1 MSGSREQLPFSAD
14 ICAETYFKKLIGIT
28 DVEDVLQRL
37 DKLTQEEAYMASV
50 ELLRISHNVEGR
62 MTRVDE
68 GVQGVDRRVR
78 YVSDEIRDVRE
89 AVQDI
94 DDKVYR
100 VNSESSPILLPSF
113 LAPHKPS

>member
-1 MSGSREQLPFSAD
+1 MPLSAD
-14 ICAETYFKKLIGIT
+14 IYAENYFKRLIGIT

-68 GVQGVDRRVR
+68 GIQGVDRRVR
-78 YVSDEIRDVRE
+78 YVSDGIREVRE
-89 AVQDI
+89 AVQGL

-100 VNSESSPILLPSF
+100 VNSESSPILLHSF
-113 LAPHKPS
+113 LTHKPS

>member
-1 MSGSREQLPFSAD
+1 MPLSAD
-14 ICAETYFKKLIGIT
+14 IYAENYFKKLIGIT

-62 MTRVDE
+62 MTCVDE
-68 GVQGVDRRVR
+68 SIQGVDRRVR
-78 YVSDEIRDVRE
+78 YVSDGIREVRE
-89 AVQDI
+89 AVQGL

-100 VNSESSPILLPSF
+100 VNSESSPILLHSF
-113 LAPHKPS
+113 LTHKPS

>member
-1 MSGSREQLPFSAD
+1 LPFSAN
-14 ICAETYFKKLIGIT
+14 IYAENYFKKLIGIT

-50 ELLRISHNVEGR
+50 ELLRISHNVEGQ

-78 YVSDEIRDVRE
+78 YVSDGIRDVCE
-89 AVQDI
+89 AVQGLDN
-94 DDKVYR
+94 KVYQ
-100 VNSESSPILLPSF
+100 VNSESSPVLLPSF
-113 LAPHKPS
+113 LTPHKPS

>member
-1 MSGSREQLPFSAD
+1 MPLSAD
-14 ICAETYFKKLIGIT
+14 IYAENYFKRLIGIT

-68 GVQGVDRRVR
+68 GIQGVDRRVR
-78 YVSDEIRDVRE
+78 YVSDRIREVRE
-89 AVQDI
+89 AVQGL

-100 VNSESSPILLPSF
+100 VNSESSPILLHSF
-113 LAPHKPS
+113 LTHKPS